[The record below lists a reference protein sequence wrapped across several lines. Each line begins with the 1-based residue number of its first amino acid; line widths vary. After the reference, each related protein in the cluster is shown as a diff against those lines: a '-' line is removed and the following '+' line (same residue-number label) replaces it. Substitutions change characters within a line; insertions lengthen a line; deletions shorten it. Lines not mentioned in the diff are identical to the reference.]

1 MFSGE
6 CSGFLEKLNKWFSQF
21 FHEEFGRVPSRV
33 VDTWCVFPEF
43 GSSGFMM
50 NTRLEDVLASLGD
63 GRDIRSIGAVT
74 VRLTW
79 DVESFEI

>member
-6 CSGFLEKLNKWFSQF
+6 RSGFLEKLNKWFSQF
-21 FHEEFGRVPSRV
+21 FHEEFGRVPFWV

-50 NTRLEDVLASLGD
+50 NTCLEDVLACLGD
-63 GRDIRSIGAVT
+63 GRDIRSVGAVT
-74 VRLTW
+74 VCLTRY
-79 DVESFEI
+79 VESFEV